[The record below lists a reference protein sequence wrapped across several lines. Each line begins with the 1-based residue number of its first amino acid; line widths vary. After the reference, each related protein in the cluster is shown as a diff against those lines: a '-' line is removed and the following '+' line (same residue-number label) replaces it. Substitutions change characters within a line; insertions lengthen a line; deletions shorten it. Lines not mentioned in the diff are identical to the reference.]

1 MGTYEEQMVSGRVH
15 VHMGMVDFTFL
26 YPGVVRMTK
35 FGEIELVLGAKEMEL
50 LQEIRDLLKLD
61 VEQSGRIL
69 GLIGTVAQPQEE
81 EQNE

>member
-1 MGTYEEQMVSGRVH
+1 
-15 VHMGMVDFTFL
+15 
-26 YPGVVRMTK
+26 MTK
-35 FGEIELVLGAKEMEL
+35 FGEIELVLGVKEMEL

-81 EQNE
+81 EIENDVK

>member
-1 MGTYEEQMVSGRVH
+1 MVSGRVH
-15 VHMGMVDFTFL
+15 VYMVLVDFASL
-26 YPGVVRMTK
+26 CAGVVLMNK
-35 FGEIELVLGAKEMEL
+35 FGEIELVLGVKEMEL

-81 EQNE
+81 EIENDVK